1 MVSLTTVYLVSIVLT
16 SIAGFGSVFAS
27 KKIVGGAIV
36 MPVIET
42 PLPEPINEVPQDQ
55 TDKLSNAIQTGFGM
69 DEEFAKSVIDFI
81 KTPVTN
87 WNTIATDQSSLREK
101 FRKTLTHPNL
111 NKCPESLLKICKL
124 VSDKYSNMKDFIEG
138 NGYQNLGDQT
148 QEAISL
154 LPSTA

>member
-27 KKIVGGAIV
+27 KKFVGGAV
-36 MPVIET
+36 VET
-42 PLPEPINEVPQDQ
+42 SLPEPIQEQSPKQEPIDSS
-55 TDKLSNAIQTGFGM
+55 KLSNAIQTGFGM
-69 DEEFAKSVIDFI
+69 DEEFAKNVIDFI
-81 KTPVTN
+81 KTPVIN
-87 WNTIATDQSSLREK
+87 WNSIAANPSELRDK

-111 NKCPESLLKICKL
+111 NRCPESLLRICEL
-124 VSDKYSNMKDFIEG
+124 VSKKYSNMKDFIAGE
-138 NGYQNLGDQT
+138 GYQNLGDQT